1 MPELSS
7 IVKWELG
14 VFLLA
19 LAGIILVQLLTG
31 SINTHNLL
39 CGRIAGAS
47 RKEDRYYFSPE
58 RVQLL
63 ILTLAAALNYLD
75 LVFTNSQP
83 GKFPDVPQTWPAIVG
98 GSNFIYLSGKAYA
111 RWLGRDASLDKKE
124 GQS

>member
-7 IVKWELG
+7 MIKWELG

-19 LAGIILVQLLTG
+19 LGGIVLVQLLTG

-39 CGRIAGAS
+39 CGRIAGPS
-47 RKEDRYYFSPE
+47 RKQDRHYFSPE

-63 ILTLAAALNYLD
+63 ILTLAAALNYLE

-83 GKFPDVPQTWPAIVG
+83 GKFPEVPQIWPAIVG
-98 GSNFIYLSGKAYA
+98 GSNFIYLGGKAYT
-111 RWLGRDASLDKKE
+111 RWLGREASADKKE